1 VCGSQKRTLT
11 GDSQLKHNGLEAL
24 PVFDCLLMRELESR
38 RVGATRKIWGKG
50 TGVIFLE
57 GGTALSLGC
66 VLLLGEQILKY
77 IAGVEKNVEITSF
90 MFLIVH
96 L

>member
-1 VCGSQKRTLT
+1 M
-11 GDSQLKHNGLEAL
+11 
-24 PVFDCLLMRELESR
+24 FDCLLTRELESR
-38 RVGATRKIWGKG
+38 RVGARRKIRGEG
-50 TGVIFLE
+50 TGIIFLE